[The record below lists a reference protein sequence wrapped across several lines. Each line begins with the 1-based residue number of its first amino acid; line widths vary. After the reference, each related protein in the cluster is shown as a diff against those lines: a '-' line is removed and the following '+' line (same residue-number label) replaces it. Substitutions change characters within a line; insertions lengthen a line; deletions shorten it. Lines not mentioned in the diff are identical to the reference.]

1 VAADERGLAALRR
14 VPAEDGSPDSR
25 RRAGAH
31 LSSGARPRRG
41 RAPLALD
48 RIGGVSVGIA
58 VGWNIAVIG
67 PVATQ
72 LSHVYGVSLAV
83 VLLFVTVQFVMH
95 MVMQLPGGRAAD
107 RIGARTSALLGL
119 ALIGVGNAIALP
131 VSQAWLGFLGRA
143 VVGVGTGF
151 AFVGGSDYIRAR
163 GGSPLLQ
170 GLYGGGSVLAPGVAV
185 AVVPFLTE
193 HLGWRAPYLSALVV
207 CAVCAALLAA
217 APPTARGSRHAGE
230 RLEAGF
236 FRDARLYRLAAIHAM
251 SFGFSV
257 VVGNTV
263 VTLLEHHGHSKRS
276 AAIAGSL
283 TLLLGFFTRI
293 AGGPLL
299 ARRDAR
305 AWVAASLV
313 VGGAGAIVL
322 AMPLPYAL
330 LVLAAAVVGLAAGL
344 PFAMAFTRAALARP
358 DAPGAAVGFVNAW
371 ASLVIVAGT
380 PLVGATFSLP
390 GDGRIGFVAV
400 GALAALAALATPR

>member
-1 VAADERGLAALRR
+1 VDR
-14 VPAEDGSPDSR
+14 VG
-25 RRAGAH
+25 G
-31 LSSGARPRRG
+31 
-41 RAPLALD
+41 
-48 RIGGVSVGIA
+48 IGVGVA

-72 LSHVYGVSLAV
+72 LAHVYGVSLAV

-119 ALIGVGNAIALP
+119 ALVGAGNAIALP

-170 GLYGGGSVLAPGVAV
+170 GLYGGGSVLAPGIAV
-185 AVVPFLTE
+185 AVVPFLTDQ
-193 HLGWRAPYLSALVV
+193 LGWRAPYLSAIVV
-207 CAVCAALLAA
+207 CVACAALLAA
-217 APPTARGSRHAGE
+217 APPTPPTSRHAGE

-236 FRDARLYRLAAIHAM
+236 FGDGRLYRLAAIHAM

-299 ARRDAR
+299 MRRDAR

-322 AMPLPYAL
+322 ALPLPYTL
-330 LVLAAAVVGLAAGL
+330 LVVAAAVVGLAAGL

-390 GDGRIGFVAV
+390 GNGRIGFVAL
-400 GALAALAALATPR
+400 GAVAALAAVATPR

>member
-1 VAADERGLAALRR
+1 MNPG
-14 VPAEDGSPDSR
+14 
-25 RRAGAH
+25 AGPRP
-31 LSSGARPRRG
+31 GARPLVP
-41 RAPLALD
+41 AA
-48 RIGGVSVGIA
+48 GGVSVGIA

-67 PVATQ
+67 PVATR
-72 LSHVYGVSLAV
+72 LSHVYGVSLTV

-95 MVMQLPGGRAAD
+95 MVMQVPGGRAAD
-107 RIGARTSALLGL
+107 RIGARTGALLGL
-119 ALIGVGNAIALP
+119 GLIVAGNATSLP
-131 VSQAWLGFLGRA
+131 APHAALGFLGRA

-151 AFVGGSDYIRAR
+151 AFIGGSDYIRAR

-185 AVVPFLTE
+185 AVVPFLTD
-193 HLGWRAPYLSALVV
+193 HFGWRAPYVSAIVV
-207 CAVCAALLAA
+207 GAACAALLALAPA
-217 APPTARGSRHAGE
+217 ATRTARHAGE

-236 FRDARLYRLAAIHAM
+236 FRDGRLYRLAAVHAM

-283 TLLLGFFTRI
+283 TLLLGFVTRI

-299 ARRDAR
+299 RRSDAA

-313 VGGAGAIVL
+313 VGGAGAVAVALPL
-322 AMPLPYAL
+322 AYPL
-330 LVLAAAVVGLAAGL
+330 LVVAAAVVGLAAGV
-344 PFAMAFTRAALARP
+344 PFAMAFTRAAQARP

-380 PLVGATFSLP
+380 PLVGLTFSLP
-390 GDGRIGFVAV
+390 GNGRIGFVALGV
-400 GALAALAALATPR
+400 LAALAAVATPR